1 VSAGQPEDAGG
12 LPGAGERVDGRD
24 SAEAVAALLA
34 VDAEL
39 NARAPETDIEPT
51 LQRIA
56 ALLDIL
62 GNPQRGYPIIHIAG
76 TNGKTSVTRMA
87 EQLLHTAALRTGRYT
102 SPHLQRVT
110 ERIALDTRPIS
121 AQGFLDAYHE
131 VMPYLPMVDEA
142 SAVPLSKFEVLTAMA
157 FATFAD
163 APVDAAVIETGL
175 GGRWDAT
182 NVVDSE
188 VAVIGPVGVDH
199 VEYLGSDLAGI
210 AAEKAGIVKPE
221 TTVVLAKQPPEAAEA
236 VLRRCLEVDATV
248 ARQDS
253 EFGVVRRDVAVGGQL
268 LTLQG
273 LGGRYDDLFLPLH
286 GAHQADNAC
295 LAVAAV
301 EALLGAGAERKLDV
315 ELVREAFAEV
325 RSPGR
330 LEPVRSAPTV
340 LLDAAHNP
348 HGAAATAAAI
358 SEEFGFRKL
367 VGVVGV
373 MADKDAAGMLG
384 ALEPV
389 LSEVVVTRN
398 STRRSMEPAELA
410 ETATAEFGPERV
422 YVQQRLDD
430 ALETA
435 IAVAEEVADADE
447 PISGAGVLVT
457 GSVVTV
463 GEARA
468 LFGKEPE

>member
-1 VSAGQPEDAGG
+1 VTAGQPDEAGG
-12 LPGAGERVDGRD
+12 RLGADE
-24 SAEAVAALLA
+24 SAEATAVLLA
-34 VDAEL
+34 IDTEL

-56 ALLDIL
+56 ALTDIL
-62 GNPQRGYPIIHIAG
+62 GNPQRSYPIIHVAG

-87 EQLLHTAALRTGRYT
+87 EKLLHTAGLRSGRYT

-110 ERIALDTRPIS
+110 ERIALDSEPI
-121 AQGFLDAYHE
+121 AARGFLDIYRE
-131 VMPYLPMVDEA
+131 VAPYLPLVDGQ
-142 SAVPLSKFEVLTAMA
+142 SATPLSKFEVLTAMA

-182 NVVDSE
+182 NVADAQ
-188 VAVIGPVGVDH
+188 VAVIGPVAVDH
-199 VEYLGSDLAGI
+199 VEYLGSDLGGI

-221 TTVVLAKQPPEAAEA
+221 ATVVLARQAPEAGQA

-273 LGGRYDDLFLPLH
+273 LGGRYEDVFVPLH

-301 EALLGAGAERKLDV
+301 EALLGAGTERKLDV
-315 ELVREAFAEV
+315 ELIREAFGDVAT
-325 RSPGR
+325 PGR
-330 LEPVRSAPTV
+330 LEAVRSAPTV

-358 SEEFGFRKL
+358 TEEFDFRKL

-373 MADKDAAGMLG
+373 MADKDAAGLLG

-398 STRRSMEPAELA
+398 STPRSMEPDELAELA
-410 ETATAEFGPERV
+410 RAEFGPERV

-435 IAVAEEVADADE
+435 VAVAEEVGAADE

-468 LFGKEPE
+468 LFGKEPD

>member
-1 VSAGQPEDAGG
+1 VTARQPEQVSGP
-12 LPGAGERVDGRD
+12 PGADD
-24 SAEAVAALLA
+24 SAEATAALLA

-39 NARAPETDIEPT
+39 NARAPETEIEPT
-51 LQRIA
+51 LGRVA

-62 GNPQRGYPIIHIAG
+62 GNPQRSYPIIHVAG

-87 EQLLHTAALRTGRYT
+87 EKLLHTAGLRTGRYT

-110 ERIALDTRPIS
+110 ERFALDNRPIG
-121 AQGFLDAYHE
+121 AQGFLDAYRE
-131 VMPYLPMVDEA
+131 LVPYLPLIDEQ
-142 SAVPLSKFEVLTAMA
+142 SAVALSKFEVLTAIA
-157 FATFAD
+157 FAAFAD

-182 NVVDSE
+182 NVADAQ
-188 VAVIGPVGVDH
+188 VAVIGPVAVDH
-199 VEYLGSDLAGI
+199 VEYLGSDVAGI
-210 AAEKAGIVKPE
+210 AAEKAGIVKPGS
-221 TTVVLAKQPPEAAEA
+221 TVVLARQTPEAGEA

-248 ARQDS
+248 ARQDG

-273 LGGRYDDLFLPLH
+273 LGGQYEDVFVPLH

-301 EALLGAGAERKLDV
+301 EALLGAGADRKLDV
-315 ELVREAFAEV
+315 ELVREAFADV
-325 RSPGR
+325 RTPGR

-348 HGAAATAAAI
+348 HGAAATAAAL
-358 SEEFGFRKL
+358 SEEFDFRKL
-367 VGVVGV
+367 VGVLGV
-373 MADKDAAGMLG
+373 MADKDAAGLLG
-384 ALEPV
+384 ALEPA

-398 STRRSMEPAELA
+398 STRRSMHPDDLA
-410 ETATAEFGPERV
+410 EIATAEFGPERV
-422 YVQQRLDD
+422 YVQPRLDD

-435 IAVAEEVADADE
+435 IAVAEEVGDSEE

-468 LFGKEPE
+468 LFGKEPD